1 MTSQCYC
8 YRQNISVLMLMSQH
22 LSVNVI
28 VTTSRQLSLLCSH
41 IQSICDAMEIP
52 HLGELLLEWR
62 MLILVLLLLPCQ
74 ITMQGPFHQE

>member
-28 VTTSRQLSLLCSH
+28 VTTSRQLSLFCSH

-52 HLGELLLEWR
+52 HLGELPEWS
-62 MLILVLLLLPCQ
+62 LVILVLLLLPCQ